1 MKTKTAAEP
10 IEVGSETVAAAEPIE
25 VGSETVPKMDPV
37 KASGWTE
44 DEQARIAVI
53 QEERQCTRANA
64 IRVMRAEQV
73 RGVTTVLEHGRLV
86 ETPTMAANKQASL
99 DKVNAGLTGK
109 AMHQPTELNARLAAM
124 RDKAPHLTAKKAAA
138 PKAKVKSDY
147 DKAQRIKDGI
157 CLYRDADGA
166 CPKKVQV
173 VNGKK
178 RRCCPEHMEHFRKRN
193 KKYAKDHAK

>member
-1 MKTKTAAEP
+1 MATTL
-10 IEVGSETVAAAEPIE
+10 
-25 VGSETVPKMDPV
+25 
-37 KASGWTE
+37 KANTGWTE
-44 DEQARIAVI
+44 EEQARIKLI
-53 QEERQCTRANA
+53 QEERGVSRGQA

-73 RGVTTVLEHGRLV
+73 RGVTTVLEHGREV
-86 ETPTMAANKQASL
+86 EVPAEPVATETPAMAAATQANL

-109 AMHQPTELNARLAAM
+109 PHTG
-124 RDKAPHLTAKKAAA
+124 KAPKATAKAKKAK
-138 PKAKVKSDY
+138 PDY
-147 DKAQRIKDGI
+147 DKAQRIRDGI
-157 CLYRDADGA
+157 CLYRDADGP

>member
-1 MKTKTAAEP
+1 MKTNT
-10 IEVGSETVAAAEPIE
+10 AAEPIE

-109 AMHQPTELNARLAAM
+109 P
-124 RDKAPHLTAKKAAA
+124 KAT

-157 CLYRDADGA
+157 CLHRDSDGI
-166 CPKKVQV
+166 CPKKVEV
-173 VNGKK
+173 VNGKR
-178 RRCCPEHMEHFRKRN
+178 RRCCKEHMEFYRKRN